1 MKSRLSTLALAVA
14 LMIAPAARGAGGF
27 GAPVVVT
34 GLDTGEPGI
43 DVASDGT
50 IYVNAPAGLL
60 SNVPGSPS
68 FVFRSDDGGATWV
81 LTPPDLRANLP
92 GGGDSNVSVDPATG
106 TLYMTDLWLGS
117 ATVSRSTDG
126 AATWLANPLQGVV
139 VQDRQWVATAGGGNV
154 YHVTHQIPSGLVVS
168 KSAAPADGVVY
179 PVSTV
184 AATPADQTG
193 CLCPPGKLIA
203 EPGTVPLGA
212 DDRVGLIYATST
224 GGINFARSTDGA
236 VTFTNVPVSPPSSA
250 DTTPAFPVVASAGG
264 DTLHAVWLEV
274 FGTKSSRVR
283 YARSSNW
290 GASWTKPATLVG
302 SGTSVYPWVA
312 ARGDK
317 VSVTVYHTDAS
328 GTPDT
333 VDQKSQWFEAYLE
346 STNGG
351 SSFTAL
357 A

>member
-1 MKSRLSTLALAVA
+1 
-14 LMIAPAARGAGGF
+14 MIAPAARGAGGF

-34 GLDTGEPGI
+34 GLDLGEPGI

-50 IYVNAPAGLL
+50 IYVNAPPGLQV
-60 SNVPGSPS
+60 SGSPS
-68 FVFRSDDGGATWV
+68 LVFRSDDGGATWA
-81 LTPPDLRANLP
+81 LTPPGARSDLP
-92 GGGDSNVSVDPATG
+92 GGGDSDLSVDPVTG

-117 ATVSRSTDG
+117 ATVSRSTDRG
-126 AATWLANPLQGVV
+126 ESWVANPLQGVV

-154 YHVTHQIPSGLVVS
+154 YHATHQIPAGLVVS
-168 KSAAPADGVVY
+168 KSMTPTDGLAY
-179 PVSTV
+179 SQSTV

-193 CLCPPGKLIA
+193 CVCPPGTLIA
-203 EPGTVPLGA
+203 EPGTAPLGSG
-212 DDRVGLIYATST
+212 DRVGLVYFTST
-224 GGINFARSTDGA
+224 GGINFARSLDGA

-250 DTTPAFPVVASAGG
+250 DTTHAFPVVASAAN

-274 FGTKSSRVR
+274 FGTASSRVR

-328 GTPDT
+328 GTQSVTLDGAGRANATWTRSIDGQSDT
-333 VDQKSQWFEAYLE
+333 EIRFARQ
-346 STNGG
+346 
-351 SSFTAL
+351 
-357 A
+357 